1 VRPITGSCLLGV
13 RAADNFGAFPQLRS
27 AFTHRMP
34 YIQLSDKQ
42 YPLKVGETTVGAN
55 GADIV
60 VAGPAGLGIQ
70 AKLQTGS
77 DNSVVIRRASSDA
90 MVRVNGVQLGADPT
104 PLIHGDKIDINGAEL
119 LFGDDRK
126 GGQTQALTGLKVD
139 DVYQPRPSG
148 SVKSTAATGGR
159 LVSLVDGREY
169 IVSPTGIS
177 IGRDAGCDVV
187 VPSPEVSRKHAE
199 LMGGPGGYTVTD
211 LSTNGV
217 FVNGERVVRART
229 LARGDVIRL
238 GTEEFRFY
246 ADVAAP
252 ASAPAAAPAAPAAPP
267 TAAAAP
273 ASQSAASADPRPVLA
288 TIELMNEGPLKGK
301 RIEIRAPLTHVGRGQ
316 HNDIVL
322 PDDTVSD
329 SHAKIQKR
337 EGGWYLV
344 DMGSSNGTYA
354 GGQRINGEAMLNGQS
369 SIRFGAIRAT
379 FTPSKG
385 SREDTGGTRVIAGMT
400 KEQARKMS
408 REVASQAEAPAP
420 AGGIPGWIWILVVVL
435 VAAGAFFILKVR

>member
-1 VRPITGSCLLGV
+1 MLGV

-104 PLIHGDKIDINGAEL
+104 PLIHGDKIDINGVEL

-273 ASQSAASADPRPVLA
+273 ASQSVASADPRPVLA

-369 SIRFGAIRAT
+369 AIRFGAIRAT

>member
-1 VRPITGSCLLGV
+1 MLGV
-13 RAADNFGAFPQLRS
+13 RATDNFGAFPQDRS

-42 YPLKVGETTVGAN
+42 YPLKVGETTVGAS

-60 VAGPAGLGIQ
+60 VAGPAGAGIQ
-70 AKLQTGS
+70 ARLQTGS
-77 DNSVVIRRASSDA
+77 DNSVVIRRASNDA
-90 MVRVNGVQLGADPT
+90 VVRVNGVQLGNDPT
-104 PLIHGDKIDINGAEL
+104 PLIHGDKIDVGGVEL

-126 GGQTQALTGLKVD
+126 GGQTQALAGLKVD

-148 SVKSTAATGGR
+148 SVKTAGATGGR

-199 LMGGPGGYTVTD
+199 LMAGPNGYTVTD

-217 FVNGERVVRART
+217 FVNGERVARVRT

-246 ADVAAP
+246 ADTAAP
-252 ASAPAAAPAAPAAPP
+252 SPAVTPAPAPAAVATPEPPSAPP
-267 TAAAAP
+267 AV
-273 ASQSAASADPRPVLA
+273 DPRPVLA
-288 TIELMNEGPLKGK
+288 TLELMNEGPLKGK

-316 HNDIVL
+316 HNDVVL

-354 GGQRINGEAMLNGQS
+354 GGQRIDGEATLSGQS

-385 SREDTGGTRVIAGMT
+385 SRDDTGGTRVIAGMT

-408 REVASQAEAPAP
+408 REVASQQEAPAP

>member
-1 VRPITGSCLLGV
+1 
-13 RAADNFGAFPQLRS
+13 
-27 AFTHRMP
+27 MP

-42 YPLKVGETTVGAN
+42 YPLKVGETTVGTT
-55 GADIV
+55 GADIA
-60 VAGPAGLGIQ
+60 VAGPAALGTQ

-77 DNSVVIRRASSDA
+77 DNSVVIRRASSEA
-90 MVRVNGVQLGADPT
+90 VVRVNGVQLGNDPT
-104 PLIHGDKIDINGAEL
+104 PLIHGDKIDVAGIEI

-126 GGQTQALTGLKVD
+126 AGQTQALAGLKVD
-139 DVYQPRPSG
+139 DVYQPRAAG
-148 SVKSTAATGGR
+148 TGKATAATGGR

-169 IVSPTGIS
+169 IVGPTGIS

-199 LMGGPGGYTVTD
+199 LMPGPSGYTVTD

-217 FVNGERVVRART
+217 FVNGERVAQART
-229 LARGDVIRL
+229 LARGDVLRL

-246 ADVAAP
+246 ADVAATP
-252 ASAPAAAPAAPAAPP
+252 AAMPAATPAVVPAATPAATPAAMPVAMPAATPAAAP
-267 TAAAAP
+267 TD
-273 ASQSAASADPRPVLA
+273 SRPVLA
-288 TIELMNEGPLKGK
+288 TLELMNEGPLKGT
-301 RIEIRAPLTHVGRGQ
+301 RIELRTPLTHVGRGA
-316 HNDIVL
+316 HNDVVL
-322 PDDTVSD
+322 TDDTVSD

-408 REVASQAEAPAP
+408 REVASQAETPAA
-420 AGGIPGWIWILVVVL
+420 AGGIPGWVWVLVVVL

>member
-1 VRPITGSCLLGV
+1 
-13 RAADNFGAFPQLRS
+13 
-27 AFTHRMP
+27 MP

-42 YPLKVGETTVGAN
+42 YPLKVGETTVGTS
-55 GADIV
+55 GADIA
-60 VAGPAGLGIQ
+60 VAGPAALGVQ
-70 AKLQTGS
+70 AKLQAGS
-77 DNSVVIRRASSDA
+77 DSSVIIRRASSEA
-90 MVRVNGVQLGADPT
+90 VVSVNGVQLGGDPT
-104 PLIHGDKIDINGAEL
+104 PLIHGDKIEVAGAEL

-126 GGQTQALTGLKVD
+126 AGQTQALAGLKVD
-139 DVYQPRPSG
+139 DVYQPRPAGSG
-148 SVKSTAATGGR
+148 RATAATGGR

-199 LMGGPGGYTVTD
+199 LMAGPSGYTVTD

-217 FVNGERVVRART
+217 FVNGERIAKVRT
-229 LARGDVIRL
+229 LARGDVLRL

-246 ADVAAP
+246 ADVAVTPP
-252 ASAPAAAPAAPAAPP
+252 AMPAAAPAPAPSPATPVVPPAAPAPVAAPAA
-267 TAAAAP
+267 AAAAG
-273 ASQSAASADPRPVLA
+273 AADTRPSLA
-288 TIELMNEGPLKGK
+288 TLELMNEGPLKGK
-301 RIEIRAPLTHVGRGQ
+301 KFDIRVPLTHVGRGA
-316 HNDIVL
+316 HNDIIL
-322 PDDTVSD
+322 SDDTVSD

-379 FTPSKG
+379 FTPAKAARDDAS
-385 SREDTGGTRVIAGMT
+385 GTRVIAGLSR
-400 KEQARKMS
+400 EQAQKMS
-408 REVASQAEAPAP
+408 REVASQAETPESS
-420 AGGIPGWIWILVVVL
+420 GGIPAWIWILVVVL

>member
-1 VRPITGSCLLGV
+1 MLGV